1 MRISWHT
8 PCISALFAL
17 GAIFALANYSLQTHV
32 AFMPDLAEPSAQLP
46 AKIYPFAD
54 VEFARNAAKRSVEA
68 RRARAEQAAQLKPT
82 QNPFDPTVSEVKQ
95 ALDFADRRLLRVR
108 EQLEKLDALAAG
120 EKDTKRL
127 KELAD
132 ATTRLS
138 EQERILAGRPLPG
151 SRRPSSDKQERRR
164 ILDLAPVG
172 IAGQILDV
180 AQVTPAPS
188 ARPYAGEYD
197 DPPDLVRAPE
207 IKPPTAPQT
216 A

>member
-1 MRISWHT
+1 M
-8 PCISALFAL
+8 PLFTRENAAML
-17 GAIFALANYSLQTHV
+17 GQKGAIARWAK
-32 AFMPDLAEPSAQLP
+32 PPEPPLPETIAQMT
-46 AKIYPFAD
+46 
-54 VEFARNAAKRSVEA
+54 EE
-68 RRARAEQAAQLKPT
+68 
-82 QNPFDPTVSEVKQ
+82 
-95 ALDFADRRLLRVR
+95 FADRRLMRVR

-172 IAGQILDV
+172 IAGQITDV
-180 AQVTPAPS
+180 AQVPMAPT

-197 DPPDLVRAPE
+197 DPPGLVRAPE
-207 IKPPTAPQT
+207 AAADTPTGSVQPPS
-216 A
+216 